1 MGGNIRSSELVNRL
15 DAEHRLAAK
24 GFAVSCGPTG
34 GVVIDR
40 DGHVHGVWHFVKGNF
55 FWTPAG
61 YNEPIYKTA
70 SIEEA
75 VSYTMETAPVS
86 REEVDAVLQKADELR
101 KKADAPVPPPKP

>member
-1 MGGNIRSSELVNRL
+1 MGANIPSSELAIRL
-15 DAEHRLAAK
+15 DADRRLAER

-40 DGHVHGVWHFVKGNF
+40 GGHVHGVWHFVNGNF

-70 SIEEA
+70 SLNEA
-75 VSYTMETAPVS
+75 VTYTMDVVEIG
-86 REEVDAVLQKADELR
+86 
-101 KKADAPVPPPKP
+101 

>member
-1 MGGNIRSSELVNRL
+1 MGANIPSSELVIRL

-40 DGHVHGVWHFVKGNF
+40 DGHVHGVWHFAKGNF

-61 YNEPIYKTA
+61 YNEPMYKTA

-75 VSYTMETAPVS
+75 VSYTIDIVEIG
-86 REEVDAVLQKADELR
+86 
-101 KKADAPVPPPKP
+101 